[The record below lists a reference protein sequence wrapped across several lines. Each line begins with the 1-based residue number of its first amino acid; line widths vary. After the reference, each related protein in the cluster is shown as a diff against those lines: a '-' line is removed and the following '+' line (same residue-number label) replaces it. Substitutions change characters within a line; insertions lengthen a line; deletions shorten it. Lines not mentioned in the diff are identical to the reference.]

1 MYLRPAWNS
10 QGDRGRE
17 LPPKARSL
25 SQISQREKDVE
36 QLEVVAGPWQTT
48 RKTKQNKTK
57 QNKNHGMKKAEHIHW
72 EKTTIWSESMGK
84 L

>member
-57 QNKNHGMKKAEHIHW
+57 QNKTKQKPWHEEGRAY
-72 EKTTIWSESMGK
+72 SLGK
-84 L
+84 DNYLV